1 MMLMLLLAVVLE
13 LVVEVVMLVVV
24 VHPVVVLY
32 LCPSPSKRNPQV
44 DRTRAEAHH
53 VPVVAASVVPFAGSS
68 VPGTGYSPI
77 DVGSVATPQP
87 QLAIDLAQ

>member
-1 MMLMLLLAVVLE
+1 MVLMVELE
-13 LVVEVVMLVVV
+13 LVRLVVLRMMMLSEV
-24 VHPVVVLY
+24 VHPLVVLY
-32 LCPSPSKRNPQV
+32 LFPSPSKRNPQV
-44 DRTRAEAHH
+44 SRTRAEAHH